1 MDYLAL
7 PSVVMAKRP
16 HPPVID
22 PSSDPPPAPVTPGP
36 AIAERATLPPGHSA
50 GLLPIWLRKLAI
62 ALAALFLFVLA
73 LELLKKGAGPLGP
86 FLTNTLGIK
95 NATNTLG
102 FGWLVAYGVLSGS
115 PVAAIALSF
124 FDQGVISDVQTFS
137 MITGSRLGASFIV
150 LFVGFLY
157 YLRGHKRGSSIAI
170 GVLCLIVTASVY
182 LPAMAIGYWLLTAS
196 WLDQIW
202 LPDSRQLTGV
212 LDVIYDPIVRAVSS
226 RLGDYPWLIFLL
238 GLGMLLVAFSL
249 LDRALPEMN
258 ADRSAFQGI
267 GRLTYR
273 PLAMFALG
281 MAVTSVTLSVSVS
294 LSILVPLSAK
304 GFVRRENMLPYIMGA
319 NITTFIDTLFAALVM
334 SGPAAFTI
342 VLVEMISV
350 TIISVAVLLT
360 CYRLYERG
368 TIRVLDLIMRDNR
381 TLGSF
386 VAAMLVAPVVL
397 LFWPW

>member
-1 MDYLAL
+1 MRDIET
-7 PSVVMAKRP
+7 PTVVAEPAKP
-16 HPPVID
+16 TPVPPEQD
-22 PSSDPPPAPVTPGP
+22 KRS
-36 AIAERATLPPGHSA
+36 
-50 GLLPIWLRKLAI
+50 LLPIWLRKILLAVVAI
-62 ALAALFLFVLA
+62 FFFILA

-86 FLTNTLGIK
+86 FLKDTLGIE

-124 FDQGVISDVQTFS
+124 FDQQVITDVQTFS

-170 GVLCLIVTASVY
+170 GVLCLVVTASIY
-182 LPAMAIGYWLLTAS
+182 LPAMAIGYWLLTGGWFDRFTINS
-196 WLDQIW
+196 G
-202 LPDSRQLTGV
+202 SQLTSV
-212 LDVIYDPIVRAVSS
+212 LDVIYDPI
-226 RLGDYPWLIFLL
+226 LGFVNTQLGSLPWLIFFIGIGVLL
-238 GLGMLLVAFSL
+238 FSFSL

-258 ADRSAFQGI
+258 AERSAFQGI
-267 GRLTYR
+267 GRLVYR
-273 PLAMFALG
+273 PMAMFVLG

-304 GFVRRENMLPYIMGA
+304 GFIRRENMLPYIMGA

-342 VLVEMISV
+342 VLVEMV
-350 TIISVAVLLT
+350 SVAVISLIVLLT
-360 CYRLYERG
+360 FYRLYERAV
-368 TIRVLDLIMRDNR
+368 IWILNVIMRDNR
-381 TLGSF
+381 TLGIF
-386 VAAMLVAPVVL
+386 VAVMLITPLVL
-397 LFWPW
+397 LFWR